1 LPIDPSLPI
10 VRRSAYVAEVVVKL
24 INTDGMALIG
34 PGSEWFWTALSGLV
48 LAVTFLG
55 IYRQLRIARSANAF
69 EQMNRLSNEW
79 DSERMNRHKLEILLA
94 LQAGVKPENVPSGA
108 ASYVRDFWDDMG
120 LLIKAGHIDRRL
132 VYESFTAPCRA
143 WWATLAPVT
152 RRLRTEAED
161 PRLSISHEWL
171 DGIMADMDAE
181 AGIVLTYDEAFLV
194 GQLGERIAR
203 ARDQVRISEELRA
216 VIVRPMSVAVPPA
229 FQPATM
235 EDAHAAESA

>member
-1 LPIDPSLPI
+1 M
-10 VRRSAYVAEVVVKL
+10 KF
-24 INTDGMALIG
+24 INTDGMAFIG
-34 PGSEWFWTALSGLV
+34 PGSEWFWTALSGAV

-94 LQAGVKPENVPSGA
+94 LKAGVKPENVPSGA

-152 RRLRTEAED
+152 RRLRIEAAD
-161 PRLSISHEWL
+161 PRLSASHEWL
-171 DGIMADMDAE
+171 AGVMAEMDAK
-181 AGIVLTYDEAFLV
+181 AGLALEYDEAFV
-194 GQLGERIAR
+194 MSQLAERIDR

-216 VIVRPMSVAVPPA
+216 VIVRPASPVEPSMPQPAVQEEAPPA
-229 FQPATM
+229 GQPA
-235 EDAHAAESA
+235 

>member
-1 LPIDPSLPI
+1 
-10 VRRSAYVAEVVVKL
+10 VQL
-24 INTDGMALIG
+24 INTNGMAFIG

-94 LQAGVKPENVPSGA
+94 LREGVKPENVPSGA
-108 ASYVRDFWDDMG
+108 ASYVRDFWDDTA

-143 WWATLAPVT
+143 WWATLAPVIH
-152 RRLRTEAED
+152 RLRIQSAD
-161 PRLSISHEWL
+161 PRLSGYHEWL
-171 DGIMADMDAE
+171 AGVMAEMDAK
-181 AGIVLTYDEAFLV
+181 AGLVVTYDEAFIAN
-194 GQLGERIAR
+194 QLDERIER

-216 VIVRPMSVAVPPA
+216 VIVRAMPPA
-229 FQPATM
+229 AAPALQPAAQ
-235 EDAHAAESA
+235 EASPPAAAPA

>member
-1 LPIDPSLPI
+1 
-10 VRRSAYVAEVVVKL
+10 
-24 INTDGMALIG
+24 MAFIG

-48 LAVTFLG
+48 LAVTFIG

-94 LQAGVKPENVPSGA
+94 LKSGVKAENVPSGA

-152 RRLRTEAED
+152 RRLRIEAAD

-171 DGIMADMDAE
+171 DGEMAEMDAKSGV
-181 AGIVLTYDEAFLV
+181 APSYDEAFV
-194 GQLGERIAR
+194 MSQLDERVER

-216 VIVRPMSVAVPPA
+216 VIVRPMSPA
-229 FQPATM
+229 GPSTLEPAGQG
-235 EDAHAAESA
+235 E